1 MDGGNVIF
9 KFTGDD
15 KQLKSALGGISK
27 TFGSVM
33 KGIGIT
39 TAAVTTGFAAIVT
52 ESVKARGEIE
62 QTLGGV
68 ESIFKENADIVK
80 ENADKAFKTAG
91 VSANE
96 YMQTVNS
103 FGASLL
109 QSTGNNTKEAAD
121 IADMAFRDMS
131 DNANKFGTSMESIQ
145 NAYRG
150 FAKQNYTMLDNLS
163 LGYSGTKS
171 EMERLLKDAQKLTGQ
186 KYDIN
191 NLKDVYSAIHAIQE
205 LGPIKIAGTTELEA
219 AETLT
224 GSLASLKASWNNLL
238 SGTGNMGD
246 VVESAA
252 TAFKN
257 VLRLVEEAIPDIMEN
272 MNEWL
277 PEIIELGVSIMGAIV
292 QGIMDNLPMLM
303 EMAGEMLTTLGN
315 AFMENLPQL
324 LDQGITI
331 LLGIINGIINA
342 LPQLIP
348 AVAQVIMTIVGAIIS
363 HLPQILAMGVQL
375 IINLSTGIMQ
385 SVVNAIMAI
394 NNVLTSIMSA
404 IVGFFGR
411 VLKAGWDLIV
421 NLGKGIAN
429 GASNALSS
437 LKNVLSKI
445 WEAIKGKFTEVKNNA
460 GNWGRDMMT
469 GFINGIMGKL
479 AELRE
484 RVRQIADNIRAQ
496 LHFSRPDEGP
506 LRDYETWMPDM
517 IKGMAASLD
526 KAAPILTDKVRALTM
541 DMSPTLNGSYGS
553 YAPNVN
559 VVVNSN
565 YETDPLGQM
574 VNTIKTFSNGA
585 KNDYNYG
592 YGG

>member
-15 KQLKSALGGISK
+15 KQLKSTLGGISK

-33 KGIGIT
+33 KGIGVT

-62 QTLGGV
+62 QSIGGV
-68 ESIFKENADIVK
+68 ETLFKENADLVK
-80 ENADKAFKTAG
+80 ENAEKAFKTAG

-96 YMQTVNS
+96 YMQGVNS
-103 FGASLL
+103 FAASLL
-109 QSTGNNTKEAAD
+109 QSTAGNTKEAAEV
-121 IADMAFRDMS
+121 ADMAFKDMS
-131 DNANKFGTSMESIQ
+131 DNANKFGSDMGSIQ
-145 NAYRG
+145 NAYQG
-150 FAKQNYTMLDNLS
+150 FAKQNYTMLDNLK
-163 LGYSGTKS
+163 LGYGGTKT
-171 EMERLLKDAQKLTGQ
+171 EMQRLLKDAQKITGV

-191 NLKDVYSAIHAIQE
+191 NLKDVYSAIHVIQE
-205 LGPIKIAGTTELEA
+205 EMGVTGTTAKEA
-219 AETLT
+219 TETLT
-224 GSLASLKASWNNLL
+224 GSIASLKASWNNLL

-272 MNEWL
+272 MSEWL
-277 PEIIELGVSIMGAIV
+277 PEIIELGVNIMSAIV

-342 LPQLIP
+342 LPQIIP
-348 AVAQVIMTIVGAIIS
+348 AVAQVIMAIVGAIIS
-363 HLPQILAMGVQL
+363 HLPQILAMGINL
-375 IINLSTGIMQ
+375 IINLCTGIMQ
-385 SVVNAIMAI
+385 AVVNVIMAI
-394 NNVLTSIMSA
+394 NNILTAIMSA

-411 VLKAGWDLIV
+411 ILKAGWDLIV

-541 DMSPTLNGSYGS
+541 DMSPTINGSYGS
-553 YAPNVN
+553 YTPNVN
-559 VVVNSN
+559 VDVYNS

>member
-15 KQLKSALGGISK
+15 KQLKSALGGIGK

-39 TAAVTTGFAAIVT
+39 TAAVTTGFAAMIT

-62 QTLGGV
+62 QSIGGV
-68 ESIFKENADIVK
+68 ETLFKENADLVK
-80 ENADKAFKTAG
+80 ENAEKAFKTAG

-96 YMQTVNS
+96 YMQGVNS
-103 FGASLL
+103 FAASLL
-109 QSTGNNTKEAAD
+109 QSTAGNTKEAAEV
-121 IADMAFRDMS
+121 ADMAFKDMS
-131 DNANKFGTSMESIQ
+131 DNANKFGSDMGSIQ
-145 NAYRG
+145 NAYQG
-150 FAKQNYTMLDNLS
+150 FAKQNYTMLDNLK
-163 LGYSGTKS
+163 LGYGGTKT
-171 EMERLLKDAQKLTGQ
+171 EMQRLLKDAQKITGV

-191 NLKDVYSAIHAIQE
+191 NLKDVYSAIHVIQE
-205 LGPIKIAGTTELEA
+205 EMGVTGTTAKEA
-219 AETLT
+219 TETLT
-224 GSLASLKASWNNLL
+224 GSIASLKASWNNLL

-272 MNEWL
+272 MSEWL
-277 PEIIELGVSIMGAIV
+277 PEIIELGVNIMGAIV

-324 LDQGITI
+324 LDQGINI
-331 LLGIINGIINA
+331 LLGIINGIISA

-363 HLPQILAMGVQL
+363 HLPQILAMGINL
-375 IINLSTGIMQ
+375 IINLATGIMQ

-469 GFINGIMGKL
+469 GFINGIMSKL

-506 LRDYETWMPDM
+506 LRNYETWMPDM

-553 YAPNVN
+553 YQPNVN